1 MSERE
6 QSAFKIVARYVWW
19 SMGAGLVPLPFL
31 DLAAVS
37 AVQLKM
43 LAEVSK
49 TYDIPFRE
57 NRVKALAG
65 SLVGSIMPHAMSF
78 GLFGSVLK
86 AVPIVGVFAGAPSMV
101 LWSGAATW
109 ALGNVF
115 IQHFESGGTFL
126 DFHPEEVKAQ
136 FRSQFEYGKKMVTR
150 QERAAGPA

>member
-1 MSERE
+1 MSER
-6 QSAFKIVARYVWW
+6 QQNAFKIVSRYVWW
-19 SMGAGLVPLPFL
+19 SMGAGLVPLPFI

-37 AVQLKM
+37 GVQLKM

-49 TYDIPFRE
+49 LYDIPFRE
-57 NRVKALAG
+57 NRVKALIGA
-65 SLVGSIMPHAMSF
+65 LVGSILPHAMSF

-86 AVPIVGVFAGAPSMV
+86 AIPVLGAFAGAPSMV

-136 FRSQFEYGKKMVTR
+136 FRSQFERGKKKLSR
-150 QERAAGPA
+150 QEEAEGSA